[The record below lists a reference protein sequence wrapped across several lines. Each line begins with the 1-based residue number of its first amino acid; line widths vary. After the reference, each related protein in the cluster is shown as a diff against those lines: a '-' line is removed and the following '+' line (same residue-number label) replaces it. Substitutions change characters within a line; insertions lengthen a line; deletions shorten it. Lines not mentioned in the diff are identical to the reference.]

1 MENKWKNIFR
11 YIVLTHEQQR
21 KYHSNCCN
29 RQTLIFFSVL
39 CCVSLTLFL
48 HNVEVAK
55 SDNSTK
61 NYHNACDKTKRINR
75 VVVIAYDSRENTE
88 ANKVAQRVDLY
99 AEHLFMLC
107 SVFHA
112 SCYLAV
118 KKIADTRKK
127 QAEKGYVHMIFKD
140 LSDPE
145 H

>member
-1 MENKWKNIFR
+1 MGNVFVGQVCENKWKNISR

-55 SDNSTK
+55 SDNSAQ

-75 VVVIAYDSRENTE
+75 VVV
-88 ANKVAQRVDLY
+88 
-99 AEHLFMLC
+99 
-107 SVFHA
+107 
-112 SCYLAV
+112 
-118 KKIADTRKK
+118 KK
-127 QAEKGYVHMIFKD
+127 QDVGCVVPYNNVNKRRETDEI
-140 LSDPE
+140 S
-145 H
+145 